1 MKVSISAGIAILYKN
16 KILLCHPTT
25 LPWVNTFSIPKG
37 GVNEGEQLIDA
48 AIRET
53 FEEVGIDILSDQ
65 ISNIDDPIEVL
76 YINKAGVLFKKVYVY
91 IVKLNSL
98 SEINSESETLRK
110 DQLQA
115 IEVDWAGF
123 MTKEE
128 AENKIFYRFKP
139 LLNLI

>member
-25 LPWVNTFSIPKG
+25 LPWINTFSIPKG
-37 GVNEGEQLIDA
+37 GVDDGEGLVDA

-53 FEEVGIDILSDQ
+53 FEEVGIDILAEQ

-76 YINKAGVLFKKVYVY
+76 YINQSGILFKKVYVY
-91 IVKLNSL
+91 IVKIKSL
-98 SEINSESETLRK
+98 SEIGSDSETLKK
-110 DQLQA
+110 DRLQA